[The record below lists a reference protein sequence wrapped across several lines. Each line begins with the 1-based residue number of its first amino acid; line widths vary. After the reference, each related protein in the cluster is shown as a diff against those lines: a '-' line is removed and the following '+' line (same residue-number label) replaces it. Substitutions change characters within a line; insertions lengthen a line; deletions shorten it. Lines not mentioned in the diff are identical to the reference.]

1 MPPGCDYSRQR
12 ERLRSRANSSLTLS
26 TWPLS
31 PPRWRPLSP
40 PSMDGAARRPDGFS
54 SRSDSELAPT
64 PLPLL
69 SVSCRSEVRWSEPL
83 LLEPLLLEPL
93 LSEPLRSM
101 PFPFEP
107 RRSDPL
113 SALPFRPEPV
123 RPAAVPP
130 WVPVLEPLVPC
141 LSAPFVAAPLVAAPF
156 VAAPLVVEPF
166 DDDPLAPVL

>member
-1 MPPGCDYSRQR
+1 MPPGCDDSRQR

-40 PSMDGAARRPDGFS
+40 PSVDGAARRPDGFS

-83 LLEPLLLEPL
+83 LLEPLL
-93 LSEPLRSM
+93 SEPLRSM

-113 SALPFRPEPV
+113 SALPFRPEPL

-141 LSAPFVAAPLVAAPF
+141 LSAPFEAAPF
-156 VAAPLVVEPF
+156 VAAPLVAAPLVAAPLVVELL